1 MTEKLYYKD
10 AYSKEIEAEV
20 VAVSGSS
27 IILDKTIFYPEGGG
41 QPGDSGWFNG
51 IRIIDTQKGE
61 DEVPLH
67 ILEKGSAVPELGT
80 KGKLILDWDHRYF
93 YMQEHSAQHLV
104 SALLFSMHGIG
115 TVAVHQGTDGFTIET
130 NAEDIP
136 DEVLFSVEDAASK
149 AIIEGHRIWQDEME
163 HSDAEALHMRRSIKV
178 EGRVK
183 IVHIEGIDEVACG
196 GVHVSNTHEIGEIAY
211 TGKERIRSHVRTMWK
226 CGSTARDFRRQN
238 MDIVH
243 ALSALFSAES
253 QDIAKEAERVIAEG
267 TEMKRN
273 IRKLEEHIASL
284 ELDKALCDAPV
295 FLLSDIA
302 VSAYDSIL
310 PAEYTY
316 PILVADT
323 AGRLLFYGDG
333 DLFAKL
339 RGALQIKGG
348 GRNGIFHGSF
358 SGSAS
363 DFLAAAKEVI
373 RGND

>member
-1 MTEKLYYKD
+1 
-10 AYSKEIEAEV
+10 
-20 VAVSGSS
+20 
-27 IILDKTIFYPEGGG
+27 
-41 QPGDSGWFNG
+41 
-51 IRIIDTQKGE
+51 
-61 DEVPLH
+61 
-67 ILEKGSAVPELGT
+67 
-80 KGKLILDWDHRYF
+80 
-93 YMQEHSAQHLV
+93 
-104 SALLFSMHGIG
+104 
-115 TVAVHQGTDGFTIET
+115 
-130 NAEDIP
+130 
-136 DEVLFSVEDAASK
+136 
-149 AIIEGHRIWQDEME
+149 
-163 HSDAEALHMRRSIKV
+163 
-178 EGRVK
+178 
-183 IVHIEGIDEVACG
+183 
-196 GVHVSNTHEIGEIAY
+196 
-211 TGKERIRSHVRTMWK
+211 
-226 CGSTARDFRRQN
+226 

-358 SGSAS
+358 AGLAA
-363 DFLAAAKEVI
+363 DFLAAAEEVI